1 MAYIVLT
8 IVGLLA
14 LLLVKKDWRQNK
26 QIIFVC
32 AIILLSALVYSSIDV
47 LILQPDGAATR
58 GDTSFFAKIPW
69 LDISLYLVMV
79 IGMASKYLFD
89 AIGDKNRK
97 KINFDKW
104 QFLKPFLVSPI
115 IFAAVYSIIPE
126 SDSIVLLLIF
136 SYQNG
141 FFWQT
146 MLYKAV
152 PNQNQEDTKK

>member
-8 IVGLLA
+8 IVGIMA
-14 LLLVKKDWRQNK
+14 LILVKKEWRENK
-26 QIIFVC
+26 KIIFVG
-32 AIILLSALVYSSIDV
+32 ATIFLSALVYALIDALV
-47 LILQPDGAATR
+47 LQAGGPSTK
-58 GDTSFFAKIPW
+58 GDKSFFAKIPW
-69 LDISLYLVMV
+69 LDIGLYLVMV

-89 AIGDKNRK
+89 AICDKDRK
-97 KINFDKW
+97 KIKFNKW

-126 SDSIVLLLIF
+126 SDSIFLLLIF

-152 PNQNQEDTKK
+152 PNQEETKK

>member
-8 IVGLLA
+8 VVGLMV
-14 LLLVKKDWRQNK
+14 LLLVKKEWRENK
-26 QIIFVC
+26 KIIFVG
-32 AIILLSALVYSSIDV
+32 ASIFLSALVYALIDALV
-47 LILQPDGAATR
+47 FQAGGPSTK
-58 GDTSFFAKIPW
+58 GDTNFFAKIPW
-69 LDISLYLVMV
+69 LDIGLYLVMV

-89 AIGDKNRK
+89 AIGDKDRK
-97 KINFDKW
+97 KIKFNKW

-126 SDSIVLLLIF
+126 SDSIFLLLIF

-152 PNQNQEDTKK
+152 PNQEEPKK